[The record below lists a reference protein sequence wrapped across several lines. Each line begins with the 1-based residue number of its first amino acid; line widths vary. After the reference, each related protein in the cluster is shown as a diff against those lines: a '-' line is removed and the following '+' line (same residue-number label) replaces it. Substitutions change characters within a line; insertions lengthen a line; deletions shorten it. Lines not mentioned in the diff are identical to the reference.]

1 MRKHPIIALPLLAYA
16 AVLWSCSGDSTA
28 PIVVGPDGE
37 TVPRAAVALGL
48 APYNLTLADGGEGMI
63 AASPRDHSGALI
75 SGLAITWSS
84 SDTTVAAVANDGM
97 VTARHPGTAQVTATL
112 GELSATADVLV
123 NPAATHI
130 GYVDGTGQEGISLSI
145 LADSLIVRVLDRQ
158 GEPMVGASVA
168 FTPTAGEGKI
178 SPTAATTDATGHAR
192 AEWTLRPVAGEQTAE
207 ARGAGLK
214 GSPVQFSAMAAP
226 RAAASI
232 GITTDTVHLAAIGA
246 TADVKA
252 VARDSS
258 DNVVETSVTWSSL
271 DAAVATVGATGLI
284 TAIGAGTTRIVVA
297 SGELADTAIVVVARA
312 VAAVVVT
319 PPSATLGSGE
329 TLELE
334 AIALDSDGVEI
345 PRDDFTWRSLN
356 EAVATV
362 SPNGEVTAIR
372 PGTATIGVRV
382 DGVSGTVAVV
392 VPGPVNK

>member
-1 MRKHPIIALPLLAYA
+1 MPKHPIIALPLLASA
-16 AVLWSCSGDSTA
+16 AILCSCSGDSTA
-28 PIVVGPDGE
+28 PIVADPGGE
-37 TVPRAAVALGL
+37 TILRTAVALDL

-75 SGLAITWSS
+75 SGLAISWSS
-84 SDTTVAAVANDGM
+84 SDTTVAVVANDGM
-97 VTARHPGTAQVTATL
+97 VTARHLGTAQVTATL

-123 NPAATHI
+123 NPAATDI
-130 GYVDGTGQEGISLSI
+130 RYVDGTGQEGISLSP
-145 LADSLIVRVLDRQ
+145 LVDSLAVLVLDRQ
-158 GEPMVGASVA
+158 GEPMVGASVTFA
-168 FTPTAGEGKI
+168 PTEGGGKI

-192 AEWTLRPVAGEQTAE
+192 AEWTLGPVAGEQTAE
-207 ARGAGLK
+207 ARGAGLN
-214 GSPVQFSAMAAP
+214 GSPVEFSAMAAP

-246 TADVKA
+246 TADLKA

-258 DNVVETSVTWSSL
+258 DNVVETGVAWSSH
-271 DAAVATVGATGLI
+271 DAAVATVGANGLI
-284 TAIGAGTTRIVVA
+284 TATGAGTTRIAAA

-319 PPSATLGSGE
+319 TPSATVAAGD

-334 AIALDSDGVEI
+334 AFALDSDGLEI

-362 SPNGEVTAIR
+362 RPDGELTAIG
-372 PGTATIGVRV
+372 PGTATIGASL
-382 DGVSGTVAVV
+382 DGVSGTVVV
-392 VPGPVNK
+392 SVPGIANQ